1 MRDINGDLT
10 AGRDINIANRDIN
23 IFEHNE
29 QHKELDRCSIQEL
42 LQELPERRK
51 RLKKRKLERWARAP
65 KWLTLP
71 FLGLLIGIYFIG
83 FLQQQLGNN
92 INAEGILW
100 FFQSLSSR
108 YNPLLIPVAFLVFVL
123 GFWGFPVRHIFNL
136 LFTDDDVMRSHRVAI
151 RQIKHLLAERG

>member
-1 MRDINGDLT
+1 MRDINGDFT
-10 AGRDINIANRDIN
+10 AGRDINVANRDIN

-29 QHKELDRCSIQEL
+29 QHKDLDKCSIQEL

-51 RLKKRKLERWARAP
+51 RLKKRKLERCARAP

-71 FLGLLIGIYFIG
+71 FLGVVIGIYFID
-83 FLQQQLGNN
+83 FLQQQLGNH
-92 INAEGILW
+92 INAEGIW
-100 FFQSLSSR
+100 WVFQSLSSQ
-108 YNPLLIPVAFLVFVL
+108 YNPMIIPVAFLVFLL

-136 LFTDDDVMRSHRVAI
+136 LFTDDDVMQSHRNAI